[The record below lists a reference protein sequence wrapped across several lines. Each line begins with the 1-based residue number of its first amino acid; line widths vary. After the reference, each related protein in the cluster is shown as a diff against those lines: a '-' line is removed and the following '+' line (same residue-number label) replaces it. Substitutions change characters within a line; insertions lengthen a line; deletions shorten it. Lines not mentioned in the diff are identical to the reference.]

1 MRWIRTLAVGMAGGL
16 AAFGLDLGLAVLCVG
31 YWLPLRPVYPL
42 AYLVLGGA
50 LALGVQ
56 LLHLG
61 ARALGARWRRD
72 LSGRAL
78 FALTLLLLY
87 GLPVFE
93 RVRYALRQG
102 GLVKTIVP
110 VLGAGI
116 ACLGIAL
123 WAGLLGWLA
132 APGPGTAQRSQR
144 WARALERG
152 PLLAAATVALGLAV
166 NRNLVGSLT
175 DPRALIADAAVVGG
189 FVLVAWWTRR
199 AGWRAPA
206 IAGLLIL
213 AGGVALHLLP
223 AARTVPTNNA
233 RASHAARP
241 VSKQPN
247 LVLVILDTLR
257 QDVFREVVDRTEEG
271 RRFHEAVAD
280 AAWFDNAIAASPW
293 TAPSV
298 GSIHTGLYP
307 VEHGFG
313 HRTGPGPSGF
323 PRMDASVVTLAQTLG
338 NRGYRTAGLVTNA
351 LLHPDSGIGR
361 GFQRYEILQAATHK
375 LPILLVLVKSG
386 WIGHELYQPADVAR
400 RHLGRWL
407 DEPEGI
413 EAETPFFLWV
423 HLMDPHAPYHAH
435 PDLAPEP
442 GTERLPESN
451 RLYREETRFALRELT
466 RLLEDLDG
474 GSGLWSRTLLVIVA
488 DHGEMF
494 ASDNHFSGVIR
505 GGEPKVTGHGHAF
518 YEELVRVPL
527 VIRPPG
533 GLGEERRIAEIV
545 SHVDLF
551 PTVVELLGL
560 EVPRRLASRF
570 RFGAW
575 LDPRWSETPEGP
587 LVRRG
592 SALVS
597 MNQHGPLHRALR
609 TATRKLIHYPG
620 RQRRDELYDLD
631 EDPRE
636 QHNLA
641 PGHPEEVAAATAL
654 QNALWARL
662 RPAEDTP
669 PVELDTETRRQL
681 RALGYLH

>member
-1 MRWIRTLAVGMAGGL
+1 MAIGLAAGL
-16 AAFGLDLGLAVLCVG
+16 AAFGLDLGLAVLFLG
-31 YWLPLRPVYPL
+31 YWLPLRPLYPL
-42 AYLVLGGA
+42 AYVALGGA

-56 LLHLG
+56 LLDLG
-61 ARALGARWRRD
+61 ARVLGARWRRD
-72 LSGRAL
+72 LPGRAL
-78 FALTLLLLY
+78 FAATLLLLY

-93 RVRYALRQG
+93 RVGYALRLGRLAQ
-102 GLVKTIVP
+102 TIVP
-110 VLGAGI
+110 VLGAAI

-132 APGPGTAQRSQR
+132 APSAGTAQRSQR
-144 WARALERG
+144 WTKALERG

-166 NRNLVGSLT
+166 NRNLVGSFT
-175 DPRALIADAAVVGG
+175 DPRALIADAAAVGG

-206 IAGLLIL
+206 TAGLLIL
-213 AGGVALHLLP
+213 ACGVALQLLP
-223 AARTVPTNNA
+223 EAQTGPASNA
-233 RASHAARP
+233 PMSTAP
-241 VSKQPN
+241 QPLSKRPN

-271 RRFHEAVAD
+271 RRFRETVAG
-280 AAWFDNAIAASPW
+280 AAWFDNAIAAAPW

-313 HRTGPGPSGF
+313 RRTGRRPGGF
-323 PRMDASVVTLAQTLG
+323 PRMDASVLTLAQYLG
-338 NRGYRTAGLVTNA
+338 HRGYRTAGLVTNA

-361 GFQRYEILQAATHK
+361 GFQRYEVLQAATHK
-375 LPILLVLVKSG
+375 LPILHALVKSG

-407 DEPEGI
+407 DETEWI
-413 EAETPFFLWV
+413 EAETPFFLWI

-435 PDLAPEP
+435 PELPPEQ
-442 GTERLPESN
+442 GLEGLSESER
-451 RLYREETRFALRELT
+451 RYREETRFTLRELT

-474 GSGLWSRTLLVIVA
+474 GSGLWSRTLLVIVG

-494 ASDNHFSGVIR
+494 ASDDHFSGVIR
-505 GGEPKVTGHGHAF
+505 DGKPKITGHGHAF

-533 GLGEERRIAEIV
+533 GPGEERRIAEIV

-551 PTVVELLGL
+551 STVVELLGL
-560 EVPRRLASRF
+560 EIPRRLASRF
-570 RFGAW
+570 RLGAW
-575 LDPRWSETPEGP
+575 LDRRSSETPEGP
-587 LVRRG
+587 LVRG
-592 SALVS
+592 QPALVS

-620 RQRRDELYDLD
+620 RERPDELYDLVA
-631 EDPRE
+631 DPRE
-636 QHNLA
+636 ERNLA
-641 PGHPEEVAAATAL
+641 PEHPEELAAATAL
-654 QNALWARL
+654 QQALWARL

-669 PVELDTETRRQL
+669 PVELNAETRRQL
-681 RALGYLH
+681 RALGYLR